1 MKTRLVQRLLA
12 SQRASVALEFGLIA
26 PAFLMMLLGV
36 FQVGIWMQ
44 SYNAMRN
51 SIAEAAR
58 NISVEF
64 QTDNM
69 LTDSQ
74 IQDFGLAVATSAP
87 YMLDLEATEVEVNK
101 NGVPAQPIAGT
112 RKLTL
117 TITYQ
122 MPSFLSFAGIDG
134 PELDYTRSV
143 FVAV

>member
-1 MKTRLVQRLLA
+1 MTRRFVRRLLGDH
-12 SQRASVALEFGLIA
+12 RASVVVEFGLIA

-51 SIAEAAR
+51 SVSEAAR
-58 NISVEF
+58 NISVEY
-64 QTDNM
+64 QTDNR

-74 IQDFGLAVATSAP
+74 IQDFGLAVATTAP
-87 YMLDLEATEVEVNK
+87 YMLEREATEVEVNK
-101 NGVPAQPIAGT
+101 DGAPAQLIAGT
-112 RKLTL
+112 RKLML

-122 MPSFLSFAGIDG
+122 TPSFLSFAGING
-134 PELDYTRSV
+134 PELVYSRAV

>member
-1 MKTRLVQRLLA
+1 MKPRLIPRLLA
-12 SQRASVALEFGLIA
+12 SERASVAIEFGLIA

-87 YMLDLEATEVEVNK
+87 YMLDLESTEVEVNK

-134 PELDYTRSV
+134 NELDYTRSV